1 MTPKEEFRYAF
12 MLKCAEAGL
21 NIEETAEKATQL
33 LHLLEQP
40 QEKVAGWLQDATGAA
55 SNLGWGGL
63 LTAATLGT
71 GAGYGL
77 AKLQE
82 GDVDVNDYR
91 NQDLIA
97 AYRAAAQQLRERNAR
112 RLQIRV
118 PPKARR
124 LFG

>member
-1 MTPKEEFRYAF
+1 MTPKEEFRYHF

-21 NIEETAEKATQL
+21 TVEETAVKARQL
-33 LHLLEQP
+33 LTLLEP
-40 QEKVAGWLQDATGAA
+40 AQEKSAIVQDAIGAA
-55 SNLGWGGL
+55 SNMGWAGL
-63 LTAATLGT
+63 LAAMTGGT
-71 GAGYGL
+71 GLGYGL

-82 GDVDVNDYR
+82 GDVDVADYR

-112 RLQIRV
+112 RLQVRI